1 MFDDWK
7 VPVVR
12 VRDGVAGEDVF
23 GESIPGAPVE
33 TPLPPALFAPTP
45 TALLAQAGVASTS
58 TQPTVYWPREWPD
71 VQVGDRLVVAGEEW
85 TVDGRPA
92 SWPLGL
98 VVELTGVKGVSRVG
112 QVLPEQVWDGSVP
125 EV

>member
-1 MFDDWK
+1 M
-7 VPVVR
+7 R
-12 VRDGVAGEDVF
+12 VRDGAAGEDVF

-45 TALLAQAGVASTS
+45 TALLAHAGVASTS

-71 VQVGDRLVVAGEEW
+71 VQAGDRLVVAGEEW

-112 QVLPEQVWDGSVP
+112 
-125 EV
+125 